1 MAVAIIKI
9 RMNVCHPDFER
20 LDAEREEVSDD
31 ELVNASAAEEGD
43 LFLLER
49 LGLYRL
55 MASVTV

>member
-1 MAVAIIKI
+1 
-9 RMNVCHPDFER
+9 MNVCHPDFER